1 MVQTDY
7 RSAADWDTGPAMGQT
22 LDQPASWPDEYL
34 QLSKKQ
40 LNPRLGFG
48 DMELSIIS
56 DFGKLQCDIVE
67 VH

>member
-1 MVQTDY
+1 
-7 RSAADWDTGPAMGQT
+7 MGQT